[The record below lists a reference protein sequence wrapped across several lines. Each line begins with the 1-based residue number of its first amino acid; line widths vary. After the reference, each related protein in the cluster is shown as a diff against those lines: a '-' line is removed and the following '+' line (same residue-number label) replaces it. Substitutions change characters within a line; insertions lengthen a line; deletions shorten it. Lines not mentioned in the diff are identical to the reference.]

1 MSDYTSI
8 ELNYSQLDTEIFI
21 SHLDEMGFEGII
33 ENDDNKIEAFLPSDQ
48 FKNLEIAKGIE
59 QLKKE
64 FSFEYSIKTIP
75 EQNWNAEW
83 ESSFEPVL
91 IEDKIRIR
99 ADFHEPS
106 PKNVFDIVI
115 EPKMS
120 FGTGHHGTT
129 YLMSKILLD
138 LDIKD
143 KTVLDAGSGTGILS
157 IISEKLGAKKTIGF
171 DIEEWAYN
179 NSLEN
184 AELNKSEKIEF
195 YKSDASALP
204 FGEKDFDIILA
215 NITKGILKEDIP
227 VYLNYLKGNG
237 TLVISGFFE
246 NDIPEMEQF
255 LIDNNLIIEAKAVK
269 NNWACIKSKYMV

>member
-1 MSDYTSI
+1 
-8 ELNYSQLDTEIFI
+8 
-21 SHLDEMGFEGII
+21 
-33 ENDDNKIEAFLPSDQ
+33 LPSDQ
-48 FKNLEIAKGIE
+48 FKNLEIEKGIE
-59 QLKKE
+59 QLMRE
-64 FSFEYSIKTIP
+64 FSFEYSVKTIP

-99 ADFHEPS
+99 ADFHKPS
-106 PKNVFDIVI
+106 PKNVLDIII

-129 YLMSKILLD
+129 YLMSKFLLD